1 MVKQQ
6 KKQQQLQHNALAP
19 QKKEC
24 DARRRQPIQMDD
36 AICINQVKKMN
47 TDKYIKF
54 IEDNLNNRPQKT
66 LNYYTPNEVLLQE
79 LNSQNGK
86 IAFIS

>member
-54 IEDNLNNRPQKT
+54 IEDNLNNRPRNDMQ
-66 LNYYTPNEVLLQE
+66 Q
-79 LNSQNGK
+79 
-86 IAFIS
+86 

>member
-1 MVKQQ
+1 VILLDFSCFLFVINGEYFNSHQVTKWVSVKQQ

-36 AICINQVKKMN
+36 AICINQVK
-47 TDKYIKF
+47 
-54 IEDNLNNRPQKT
+54 
-66 LNYYTPNEVLLQE
+66 
-79 LNSQNGK
+79 
-86 IAFIS
+86 

>member
-36 AICINQVKKMN
+36 AICINQVK
-47 TDKYIKF
+47 
-54 IEDNLNNRPQKT
+54 
-66 LNYYTPNEVLLQE
+66 
-79 LNSQNGK
+79 
-86 IAFIS
+86 

>member
-54 IEDNLNNRPQKT
+54 IEDNLNNRPRNDVQ
-66 LNYYTPNEVLLQE
+66 Q
-79 LNSQNGK
+79 
-86 IAFIS
+86 